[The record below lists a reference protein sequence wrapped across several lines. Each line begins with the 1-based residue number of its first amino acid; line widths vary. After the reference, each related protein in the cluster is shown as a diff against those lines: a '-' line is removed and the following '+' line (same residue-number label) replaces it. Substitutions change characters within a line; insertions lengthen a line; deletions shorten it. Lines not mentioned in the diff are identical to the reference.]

1 VGLFRFPHI
10 YNKNGI
16 MSNCIRELFSSSNKI
31 SSKRVI
37 TVLAF
42 VMMSL
47 GFVGNLILDWTI
59 EQYIYDS
66 MSYIVISGLGFTA
79 SEWLFRKSSPKDKI
93 EPEE

>member
-1 VGLFRFPHI
+1 MDVL
-10 YNKNGI
+10 KQ
-16 MSNCIRELFSSSNKI
+16 LFSSSNKI

-42 VMMSL
+42 VMMSI
-47 GFVGNLILDWTI
+47 GFLTNLAFDWTI

-79 SEWLFRKSSPKDKI
+79 SEWLFRKASPKTDT
-93 EPEE
+93 EEI

>member
-1 VGLFRFPHI
+1 MEVL
-10 YNKNGI
+10 KQ
-16 MSNCIRELFSSSNKI
+16 LFSSSNKI

-42 VMMSL
+42 VMMSI
-47 GFVGNLILDWTI
+47 GFITNLAFDWTI

-79 SEWLFRKSSPKDKI
+79 SEWLFRKASPKDKTDT
-93 EPEE
+93 EEL